1 MLIIPIKKIISFL
14 VQKKI
19 DFSLTTIS
27 KINLLIPQ
35 KHCFIFWS
43 FIVRNKIINFDKSNS
58 NAHLKYAMN
67 LNVILNTIAKQQKEF
82 HIPYSITGQEK
93 INPNESSIFISVH
106 LPLNK
111 VALRAF
117 EASGCPIKSII
128 ANYFDKG
135 DEMAI
140 WGTKRTIPVI
150 LGNSQSLLKAK
161 IALNNGNLFLLID
174 NGKESLNP
182 NIFFLSQKL
191 NKKVYFFSTVLTKDF
206 SVEIKFKS
214 LPFPYNL
221 DILEIEQNI
230 KFVKDEVK
238 LIHDNYSTF

>member
-1 MLIIPIKKIISFL
+1 MLILPVKKIISFL

-19 DFSLTTIS
+19 DFSLTIIS

-35 KHCFIFWS
+35 KHCFNFWS
-43 FIVRNKIINFDKSNS
+43 FIVRRKIINFDKSNN
-58 NAHLKYAMN
+58 NAHLKNAIN
-67 LNVILNTIAKQQKEF
+67 LNTILNTIAKQQKEF

-128 ANYFDKG
+128 ANYSDMG

-161 IALNNGNLFLLID
+161 TVLNSGNLFLLID

-214 LPFPYNL
+214 LPFPDNL

-230 KFVKDEVK
+230 KFIKDEVK
-238 LIHDNYSTF
+238 LIHDNYSIV